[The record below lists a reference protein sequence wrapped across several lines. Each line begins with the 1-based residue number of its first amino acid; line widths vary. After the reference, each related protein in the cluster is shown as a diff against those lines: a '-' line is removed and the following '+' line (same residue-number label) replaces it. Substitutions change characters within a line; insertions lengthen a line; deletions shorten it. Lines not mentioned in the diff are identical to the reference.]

1 MRSSLIEKERPHCL
15 AMTANTCFS
24 RLCRLP
30 CHITSVGSESH
41 ATNPVALLRCTTMQ
55 VLGFVDTRDFAV
67 HPTSENLGVV
77 CRWEVRP
84 LLPHRKRAR
93 AMLPDCSMEREWK
106 VSAGAVIHRWAGNG
120 LSWSTAAGSK
130 CRSCEGFRALA
141 YESLQCRN
149 PRAPCAG
156 LWVKRLWDGSGGY
169 VLPLRKCTR
178 RRNERNIVQRQIAIC
193 VCYEGRCASHPL

>member
-84 LLPHRKRAR
+84 LLPHRKKAR

-120 LSWSTAAGSK
+120 LSWSSADYPVSVEGGKKKPFGSVQASGADNGINGSQIEV
-130 CRSCEGFRALA
+130 RS
-141 YESLQCRN
+141 N
-149 PRAPCAG
+149 
-156 LWVKRLWDGSGGY
+156 
-169 VLPLRKCTR
+169 
-178 RRNERNIVQRQIAIC
+178 
-193 VCYEGRCASHPL
+193 

>member
-1 MRSSLIEKERPHCL
+1 MRFSVPMRSSLIEKERPHCL

-84 LLPHRKRAR
+84 LLPHRKKAR

-120 LSWSTAAGSK
+120 LSWSNPDLWRWRLLRVGSAWAWAALSRIRGARGLTETA
-130 CRSCEGFRALA
+130 
-141 YESLQCRN
+141 
-149 PRAPCAG
+149 
-156 LWVKRLWDGSGGY
+156 V
-169 VLPLRKCTR
+169 
-178 RRNERNIVQRQIAIC
+178 
-193 VCYEGRCASHPL
+193 

>member
-1 MRSSLIEKERPHCL
+1 MRFSVPMRSSLIEKERPHCL

-120 LSWSTAAGSK
+120 LSWSVLAILAARPAASVDALDAEHYPKPPCSTSTAP
-130 CRSCEGFRALA
+130 
-141 YESLQCRN
+141 RN
-149 PRAPCAG
+149 C
-156 LWVKRLWDGSGGY
+156 
-169 VLPLRKCTR
+169 
-178 RRNERNIVQRQIAIC
+178 
-193 VCYEGRCASHPL
+193 

>member
-84 LLPHRKRAR
+84 LLPHRKKAR

-120 LSWSTAAGSK
+120 LSWSAADNAQIGLHEFDGLTASRGS
-130 CRSCEGFRALA
+130 
-141 YESLQCRN
+141 
-149 PRAPCAG
+149 PRAECPSCAPCQPDCPGCRCPERRPGPPAM
-156 LWVKRLWDGSGGY
+156 LRASGH
-169 VLPLRKCTR
+169 
-178 RRNERNIVQRQIAIC
+178 C
-193 VCYEGRCASHPL
+193 V